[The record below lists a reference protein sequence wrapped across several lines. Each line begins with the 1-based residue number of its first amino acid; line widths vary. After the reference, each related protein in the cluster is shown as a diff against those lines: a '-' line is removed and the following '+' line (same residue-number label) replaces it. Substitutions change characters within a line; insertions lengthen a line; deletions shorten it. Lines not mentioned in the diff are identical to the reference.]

1 MSYKTVFYVL
11 VIYSISL
18 LTPAYAKHNG
28 FEGHDHATKLKAD
41 KSVDA
46 SDVTVLTNE
55 AVIIVHGIVCSFCSQ
70 GVTRNLSK
78 LPFIDKSKYTKG
90 VKVEIEDQ
98 KVTIAIKPDSTL
110 DLPQVFKSILKGG
123 YEPVE
128 AYVKDHAGNITLHK
142 ADGA

>member
-1 MSYKTVFYVL
+1 MCKRNILSAFL
-11 VIYSISL
+11 LIISVGSV
-18 LTPAYAKHNG
+18 PVYAVHD
-28 FEGHDHATKLKAD
+28 GHDHESKPRAD
-41 KSVDA
+41 TSPETVDVSV
-46 SDVTVLTNE
+46 LPGE

-98 KVTIAIKPDSTL
+98 KVTIAIKPDGTL
-110 DLPQVFKSILKGG
+110 DLAQVFKSILKGG

-128 AYVKDHAGNITLHK
+128 AYVSDVGGNVTLHK
-142 ADGA
+142 ADGV

>member
-1 MSYKTVFYVL
+1 MFKRKILSAFVL
-11 VIYSISL
+11 FISVGSI
-18 LTPAYAKHNG
+18 PVYAEHNG
-28 FEGHDHATKLKAD
+28 FEGHDHKSKPRFD
-41 KSVDA
+41 KPVDA
-46 SDVTVLTNE
+46 ADVSVLPSET
-55 AVIIVHGIVCSFCSQ
+55 VIIVHGIVCSFCSQ

-98 KVTIAIKPDSTL
+98 KVTIAIKPNDLL
-110 DLPQVFKSILKGG
+110 DLEQVFKSILKGG

-128 AYVKDHAGNITLHK
+128 AYVSDADGKVTLHK

>member
-1 MSYKTVFYVL
+1 MCTKNFHSVL
-11 VIYSISL
+11 LLIISVGSM
-18 LTPAYAKHNG
+18 PVYAEHDG
-28 FEGHDHATKLKAD
+28 FEGHDHES
-41 KSVDA
+41 KSRAENPVDT
-46 SDVTVLTNE
+46 SDVSVLPGE

-98 KVTIAIKPDSTL
+98 KVTIAIKPNDSL
-110 DLPQVFKSILKGG
+110 DLAQVFESILKGG

-128 AYVKDHAGNITLHK
+128 AYVSDADGKVTLHK